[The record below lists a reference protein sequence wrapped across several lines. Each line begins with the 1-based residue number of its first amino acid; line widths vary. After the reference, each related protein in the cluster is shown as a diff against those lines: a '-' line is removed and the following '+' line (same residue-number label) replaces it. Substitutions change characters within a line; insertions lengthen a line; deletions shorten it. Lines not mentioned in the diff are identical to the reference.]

1 MGGCELWGGYLQKEL
16 TRRRIKIL
24 LKFNTQE
31 SVLNWNLKKNLNQFI
46 FCKGLK
52 GFDPDSNVE
61 KEVVKVTVA
70 VFIVKKG
77 IYPGCRLFR

>member
-1 MGGCELWGGYLQKEL
+1 
-16 TRRRIKIL
+16 
-24 LKFNTQE
+24 
-31 SVLNWNLKKNLNQFI
+31 LNQFI